1 MTVADDDVRA
11 RERDGVTRRGPGHQA
26 AGPEVVS
33 LVITCFNHASFL
45 ADAIESAL
53 SQERPFDEIIVVDD
67 GSTDGSAA
75 VAEHYPGVRCLRQ
88 SNRGLAAAR
97 NRGLE
102 EASGSFIVFL
112 DADDRLTP
120 AAVRAGL
127 DCFRVHPS
135 AVLVYGAFRHI
146 DALGAATP
154 QVPLR
159 PCDDDPYAC
168 FLRGNPVGM
177 HACVMYRR
185 VALVDVGGFDQDLKA
200 CEDYDLYLRLA
211 SQHTVACHPALVAEY
226 RLHESN
232 MSGDPRRM
240 LAAVLDVL
248 DRQHARVRGEA
259 RLANAWRDGRRTWQ
273 DYYGA
278 RLAERAVA
286 RLRRSDSRS
295 SAVGDLAYL
304 LRRAPHALVSRE
316 FDVRRIVVRRVLPW
330 LPRRLRVRAAARWP
344 GLGYRPRRG
353 DVAFGDLRRLEPF
366 SREFGFDRG
375 RPIDRHYIEAFLS
388 AHADDVRGRVL
399 EIGDNEYTLR
409 YGGDRVTMS
418 DVLNVHDCGGN
429 TTIVSDLATGK
440 GIPDG
445 AFDCLII
452 TQTLHLVFD
461 VPAAIRT
468 MYRVLRPGG
477 VLLLTVPGTIA
488 HLEQGQWRDTWFWGF
503 GPLALQRLFAVAFPA
518 DHLKLGSH
526 GNVLASIAFLEGL
539 AAEELEPAE
548 LDHQDVLYPL
558 LLTVRATRPAAQAG
572 GAGAGSMSGVGS

>member
-1 MTVADDDVRA
+1 MTATEGEART
-11 RERDGVTRRGPGHQA
+11 RERGAMTRPGPGRPP
-26 AGPEVVS
+26 AGPEAIS
-33 LVITCFNHASFL
+33 LVITCFNHAGFL

-88 SNRGLAAAR
+88 LNRGLAAAR

-112 DADDRLTP
+112 DADDRLTA

-127 DCFRVHPS
+127 DCFRDHP
-135 AVLVYGAFRHI
+135 ATVFVYGAFRHI
-146 DALGAATP
+146 DALGAAAP

-159 PCDDDPYAC
+159 SCDDEPYEC
-168 FLRGNPVGM
+168 FLQGNPVGM

-185 VALVDVGGFDQDLKA
+185 AALVDVGGFDQDLKA

-211 SQHTVACHPALVAEY
+211 RRHTVASHPVLVAEY

-248 DRQHARVRGEA
+248 DRQHAEVRGEA
-259 RLANAWRDGRRTWQ
+259 RFANAWRAGRRTWQ

-278 RLAERAVA
+278 RLAERALA
-286 RLRRSDSRS
+286 RWRRGDSRS

-316 FDVRRIVVRRVLPW
+316 FDVRRIAVRKVLPW

-375 RPIDRHYIEAFLS
+375 RPIDRHYIEAFLG
-388 AHADDVRGRVL
+388 AHMDDVRGRVL

-418 DVLNVHDCGGN
+418 DVLNVQDCGGN
-429 TTIVSDLATGK
+429 TTIVSDLATGM

-445 AFDCLII
+445 VFDCLIV
-452 TQTLHLVFD
+452 TQTLHLIFD

-503 GPLALQRLFAVAFPA
+503 GSLALERLFAEVFPA
-518 DHLKLGSH
+518 DHSKFGCH

-539 AAEELEPAE
+539 AAEELDPAE

-572 GAGAGSMSGVGS
+572 GDEAGPVTGAGS